1 MRTPFSIACFI
12 VVCWLAIAFFT
23 SCSYTIRA
31 DGTRTFHVDA
41 ESTMRAIEVL
51 ATK

>member
-12 VVCWLAIAFFT
+12 VACWIAIAFFS
-23 SCSYTIRA
+23 SCSYTVSA
-31 DGTRTFHVDA
+31 DGTRTFQVDA